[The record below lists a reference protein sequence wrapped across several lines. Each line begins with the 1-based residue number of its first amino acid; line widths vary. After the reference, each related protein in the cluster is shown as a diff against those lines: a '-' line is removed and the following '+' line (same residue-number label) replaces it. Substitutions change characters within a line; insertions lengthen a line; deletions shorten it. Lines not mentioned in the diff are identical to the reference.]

1 MRYTGPKKK
10 LCRREGKNL
19 FGSEKYSLNDSKR
32 KMLGKNAGRMNL
44 YGQQLRAKQAT
55 KRMFGVSEKQFANYF
70 KKASRMKGNTLE
82 NMQRLLETRLDVVV
96 LKANFARTIMQ
107 SRQFVNHAHFTVN
120 GHKVDI
126 PSYQVTAGDIITV
139 RERLKDTTIYKT
151 LQVESQE
158 FLTKNQSGKVS
169 SVDWVDAD
177 PKQFKITVTRLPE
190 VQDFDQAIALDMK
203 KIIEFYSK

>member
-19 FGSEKYSLNDSKR
+19 FGSEKYSLEGSKR
-32 KMLGKNAGRMNL
+32 KLLGKNVGRMGL
-44 YGQQLRAKQAT
+44 YGQQLRAKQSA

-82 NMQRLLETRLDVVV
+82 NMQRLLEMRLDMAV

-107 SRQFVNHAHFTVN
+107 ARQFVSHAHFIIN

-126 PSYQVTAGDIITV
+126 PSYQIAVGDIIEV
-139 RERLKDTTIYKT
+139 REKLKDTPIYKN
-151 LQVESQE
+151 LQVESEE
-158 FLTKNQSGKVS
+158 FLKTNKSGKVS
-169 SVDWVDAD
+169 AVEWIDAD
-177 PKQFKITVTRLPE
+177 PKSYKITIIRLPE
-190 VQDFDQAIALDMK
+190 PTDFDQSIDMK
-203 KIIEFYSK
+203 KIVEFYSK

>member
-19 FGSEKYSLNDSKR
+19 FGSEKYSLTDSKR
-32 KMLGKNAGRMNL
+32 KLLGKNTGRMGL
-44 YGQQLRAKQAT
+44 YGQQLRAKQSA
-55 KRMFGVSEKQFANYF
+55 KRMFGISEKQFSNYF

-82 NMQRLLETRLDVVV
+82 GMQRLIESRLDVAV

-107 SRQFVNHAHFTVN
+107 ARQFVNHAHFVVN

-126 PSYQVTAGDIITV
+126 PSYQVSVGDVIEV
-139 RERLKDTTIYKT
+139 RERLKDTPIYRN
-151 LQVESQE
+151 LLVESAE
-158 FLTKNQSGKVS
+158 FLKNNASWKVS
-169 SVDWVDAD
+169 SVEWIDAD
-177 PKQFKITVTRLPE
+177 PKSFTITIKRLPE
-190 VQDFDQAIALDMK
+190 SADFDQSVDMK